1 VVHHRLATV
10 ATIHLIFRVEIEMRL
25 FAGTEFDRP
34 PKCER
39 CGKLEADCNCLPEP
53 KPPSKQTARVRLE
66 KRSKGKSVTTIR
78 DLDDTGQH
86 LVGLLTNLKNHLGAG
101 GTVQDGIIEVQGDHV
116 ARVAEYL
123 KREGYKVR

>member
-1 VVHHRLATV
+1 M
-10 ATIHLIFRVEIEMRL
+10 EMRL

-39 CGKLEADCNCLPEP
+39 CGELEADCNCPPEA

-66 KRSKGKSVTTIR
+66 KRSKAKSVTTIR

-86 LVGLLTNLKNHLGAG
+86 LPNLLTKLKNHCGAG
-101 GTVQDGIIEVQGDHV
+101 GTVQDGIVEVQGDQV
-116 ARVAEYL
+116 TRVTEYL
-123 KREGYKVR
+123 KKEGYKVR